1 MKQELSL
8 LQIEDNEDDAF
19 LIQRALIKEGYRL
32 VSKRI
37 ETKNELSHA
46 LDERTWDVVLSDYAM
61 PHFNGLEALKIVLK
75 HASDPPFI
83 IVSGEIG
90 EELAVR
96 LLKTGAD
103 DYIRKDNL
111 VRLGQAVKRAIEQRE
126 IRLKKIEA
134 EKALIESEERFK
146 AIADYTHDWEIWIAP
161 NGSIKWL
168 NSAVERITNYTREEY
183 MSLGKALDQRLKQII
198 HDEDQAFVIHSLSD
212 GLKNQGSGNDI
223 HFRIITKNGLS
234 KWCSMSYQPI
244 YSSQGEFIGIRNSIR
259 DISERKKAEADLETS
274 EERYRLLFEKSPL
287 GIVQYDKTGVIID
300 GNENF
305 AAIIDTPKE
314 QFVGLNILQLMPEGE
329 ARNAVKDALTTGL
342 GQFEGEFRTINGK
355 NNIYIRAIHGSI
367 TDKKGNILGMVGIF
381 EDTSRQVKLER
392 HLIQTQKLESIGN
405 LASGIAHDFNNLLF
419 PIIALSDMLLDD
431 LPEGSNAHKK
441 VSEILKAGNR
451 GKELV
456 KQILTFSHKSD
467 SKKIT
472 VPFQQIVK
480 EALKLSRSTIPSNIV
495 VSSEINKDCGLVKA
509 NPSQLHQIVMNL
521 ITNAYHAVENS
532 SGTINISLHEIT
544 VEKDLQNESIKPGAY
559 AKLSVSDTGT
569 GIDPAILGKI
579 FEPYFTTKKKGKGT
593 GLGLSTVYGII
604 KDHQGNI
611 LVNSEPGKGST
622 FSVYLP
628 LIKRS
633 LKGQPDNKKTKNFLY
648 TGNERILLLDDDD
661 SIVHTL
667 EQMLGRMGYHITAMT
682 NSLEALKTFETNP
695 QRFDLVITDITMP
708 KMTGDQFAQA
718 IISIRPDIPVILT
731 TGFSDRLNQKQ
742 AEQLGIKAFLMK
754 PVEREVLLKTVRKVL
769 DEIKEGNIR
778 R

>member
-134 EKALIESEERFK
+134 EKALIENEERFK

-367 TDKKGNILGMVGIF
+367 TDKKGNILGMVSIL
-381 EDTSRQVKLER
+381 EDTSKQVKLER
-392 HLIQTQKLESIGN
+392 RLIQTQKLESIGN

-431 LPEGSNAHKK
+431 LPEGSKAHKK
-441 VSEILKAGNR
+441 VSDILKAGNR

-633 LKGQPDNKKTKNFLY
+633 LKEQPDNKKTKNFLY

-754 PVEREVLLKTVRKVL
+754 PVERELLLKTVRKVL

>member
-126 IRLKKIEA
+126 IRLKKIET

-223 HFRIITKNGLS
+223 HFRMITKNGLS

-244 YSSQGEFIGIRNSIR
+244 YSAQGEFLGIRNSIR

-367 TDKKGNILGMVGIF
+367 TDKKGNILGMVGIL
-381 EDTSRQVKLER
+381 EDTSKQVKLER
-392 HLIQTQKLESIGN
+392 RLIQTQKLESIGN

-431 LPEGSNAHKK
+431 LPEGSKAHKK
-441 VSEILKAGNR
+441 VSDILKAGNR

-532 SGTINISLHEIT
+532 SGTINIRLHEIT
-544 VEKDLQNESIKPGAY
+544 VEKDLQNESFKPGTY

-579 FEPYFTTKKKGKGT
+579 FEPYFTTKEKGKGT

-611 LVNSEPGKGST
+611 SVNSEPGKGST

-633 LKGQPDNKKTKNFLY
+633 LKEQPDNKKTKNFLY

-682 NSLEALKTFETNP
+682 NSLEALETFETNP

-718 IISIRPDIPVILT
+718 LISIRPDIPVILT
-731 TGFSDRLNQKQ
+731 TGFSDRLNQKE

-754 PVEREVLLKTVRKVL
+754 PVEREVLLKTVRNVL

-778 R
+778 H